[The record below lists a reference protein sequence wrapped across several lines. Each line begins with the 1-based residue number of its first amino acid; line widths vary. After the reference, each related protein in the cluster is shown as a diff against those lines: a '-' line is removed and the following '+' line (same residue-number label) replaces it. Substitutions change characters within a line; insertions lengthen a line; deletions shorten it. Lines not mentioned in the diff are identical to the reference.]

1 MALNKLMLRENPSS
15 SVRKVKY
22 NYLKSKGFL
31 TPFYLIIAVKFWMSE
46 LLLPTCIR
54 GVMSL

>member
-31 TPFYLIIAVKFWMSE
+31 TPFYLIFAVKFWMSE